1 MQGEQRTSC
10 MPHVIVIEDDVLVRR
25 LLERRLVD
33 AGWRVTGLS
42 DGRDLLERR
51 LADPPDLVLVDLGLP
66 YVDGL
71 SVVEHLRAR
80 GLTVPILVL
89 TAYDQPLLVDAVRS
103 VGANG
108 LVRKPYDQEDLLER
122 MRVLL
127 AA

>member
-1 MQGEQRTSC
+1 